1 MARKGNKLRL
11 VALTV
16 ALLAVVGV
24 EGLTAQAA
32 SNDVTPRLLGR
43 LAHIPSAEDAVPP
56 EFRSVEDSLTWE
68 RARERAE
75 QATENRLV
83 ISLFERRLL
92 WMDGADTL
100 FIARI
105 AVGSGDSLSYG
116 SREWEF
122 LTPRGR
128 RVVIAKEENPVWV
141 PPLWHYVRHAE
152 KTGRRLVELRPRSS
166 YRLPDGSRLVIRSRQ
181 VGRLFA
187 DGRFVPYEQGDHIFY
202 EDLLFVPPFGT
213 INRQIVGE
221 LGAYKLDL
229 GESYLIHGTPHKS
242 SIGTAA
248 TAGCIRVGD
257 ADLEYL
263 YANIRVGT
271 PVYIY

>member
-1 MARKGNKLRL
+1 MRRICLIA
-11 VALTV
+11 
-16 ALLAVVGV
+16 ALLALAGV
-24 EGLTAQAA
+24 EALGAQAA
-32 SNDVTPRLLGR
+32 TREVAPRLLGR
-43 LAHIPSAEDAVPP
+43 LANVPTADDAVPP
-56 EFRSVEDSLTWE
+56 TFRSAADSLEWE
-68 RARERAE
+68 SARERAFR
-75 QATENRLV
+75 APENRLV

-92 WMDGADTL
+92 WMDGVDTL

-105 AVGSGDSLSYG
+105 AVGSGDSLRYG
-116 SREWEF
+116 SQEWEF

-128 RVVIAKEENPVWV
+128 RAVIAKERNPVWV

-166 YRLPDGSRLVIRSRQ
+166 YRLPDGSRIVIRGRQ

-187 DGRFVPYEQGDHIFY
+187 DQRFVPYEQGDHIFY
-202 EDLLFVPPFGT
+202 EDLLFVPPIGT
-213 INRQIVGE
+213 INRRIVGE

-229 GESYLIHGTPHKS
+229 GEAYLIHGTPHKS

-257 ADLEYL
+257 ADLEFL
-263 YANIRVGT
+263 YSQIRVGT